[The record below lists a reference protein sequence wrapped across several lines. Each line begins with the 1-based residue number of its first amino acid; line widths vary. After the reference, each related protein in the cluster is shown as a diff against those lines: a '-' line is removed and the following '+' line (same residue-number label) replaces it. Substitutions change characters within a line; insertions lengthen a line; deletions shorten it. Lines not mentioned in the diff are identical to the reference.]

1 MKSHNK
7 EAQMR
12 YIVTLLVIASA
23 LPVLS
28 QTAEIDTLKAN
39 VLSAER
45 SLNVAT
51 SKHAASTANL
61 DSTLEA
67 MGFAVEVDTLYAQNE
82 GNYLQVTFPDSVK
95 REALLAIRMHPTS
108 YQQVSDVRIRMGK
121 GRDFQRVMQAL
132 KQEFNIK

>member
-1 MKSHNK
+1 
-7 EAQMR
+7 MR

-67 MGFAVEVDTLYAQNE
+67 MGFAVEVDTLYAQSE

>member
-1 MKSHNK
+1 
-7 EAQMR
+7 MR